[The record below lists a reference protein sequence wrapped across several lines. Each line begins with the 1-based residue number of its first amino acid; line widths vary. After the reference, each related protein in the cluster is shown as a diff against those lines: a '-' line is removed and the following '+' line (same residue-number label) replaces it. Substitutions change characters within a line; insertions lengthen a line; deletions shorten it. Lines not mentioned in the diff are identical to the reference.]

1 VMHNDNDAMRYAAVF
16 DEFVQELTG

>member
-1 VMHNDNDAMRYAAVF
+1 VMHDDADAMRYAAVF